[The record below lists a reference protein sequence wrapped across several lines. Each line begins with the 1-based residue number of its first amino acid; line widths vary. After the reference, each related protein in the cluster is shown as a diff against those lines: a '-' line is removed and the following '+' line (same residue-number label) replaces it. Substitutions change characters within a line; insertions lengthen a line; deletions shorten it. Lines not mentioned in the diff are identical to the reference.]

1 LSKTSFLR
9 GQQCAKALFLYK
21 YYPHLR
27 DPMPPERL
35 AVLRRGNEV
44 GELARKLFPGGIDAS
59 AGASPRSMDAVV
71 RTKELIEAGTKII
84 YEASFVHNE
93 ILVMIDVLAFEE
105 GEWNMY
111 EVKSSLRLS
120 QSNINDASLQFAV
133 VRGTGLDVRRVFL
146 VNLNGYYKRRGAINL
161 KELFNVTEITSDAF
175 RLENDL
181 MKAAEEQKLILGMPQ
196 APEIKIGAQCY
207 TPYECDFRGQCW
219 KNTGDFSPFKLSGT
233 SRSEQGR
240 LYAEGCLDY
249 RNLSGEEKRN
259 LSRLTYLQVVTAQKN
274 SIHLDKE
281 SIRSYLQKA
290 GEEIMFVDIESFQP
304 AVPVYE
310 GTSPFMQLPFAFS
323 VHHLLKSGELKHYV
337 FIAEPGEDPRKQ
349 FTEEF
354 IRATEGHCTIM
365 AYDMTAENGI
375 LNQMKK
381 LFPEY
386 RSDIDSRIARTA
398 DLMKPFSEGWY
409 HHPSMMGSISLK
421 YVLPALVP
429 ELNYDNLKIRNGSHA
444 MTVYEGL
451 TKENDLFARA
461 EKLDALREYSTLDTL
476 GMVRIFEVL
485 VTASG
490 GNN

>member
-1 LSKTSFLR
+1 
-9 GQQCAKALFLYK
+9 
-21 YYPHLR
+21 
-27 DPMPPERL
+27 MPPERL

-44 GELARKLFPGGIDAS
+44 GELARKLFPGGTDAS

-71 RTKELIEAGTKII
+71 RTKELLDSGAEII

-93 ILVMIDVLAFEE
+93 ILVMVDVLAKEN

-111 EVKSSLRLS
+111 EVKSSLRIS
-120 QSNINDASLQFAV
+120 QTNISDAALQFAV
-133 VRGTGLDVRRVFL
+133 VRGAGIDVRRVFL
-146 VNLNGYYKRRGAINL
+146 VNLNGYYKRRGELNL

-175 RLENDL
+175 RLESDL
-181 MKAAEEQKLILGMPQ
+181 MKAAEEQKLILALPQ
-196 APEIKIGAQCY
+196 APEVKIGARCY
-207 TPYECDFRGQCW
+207 MPYECDFRGQCW
-219 KNTGDFSPFKLSGT
+219 KNEGAYSPFKLSGT

-240 LYAEGCLDY
+240 LFEEGYTDY
-249 RNLSGEEKRN
+249 RNLSGEEKKN
-259 LSRLTYLQVVTAQKN
+259 LSKLTSLQVVTAQN
-274 SIHLDKE
+274 DKVHIDLE
-281 SIRSYLQKA
+281 SIKSFIGKT
-290 GEEIMFVDIESFQP
+290 GNEIMFVDVESFQP

-323 VHHLLKSGELKHYV
+323 VHHLFADGTLKHHV
-337 FIAEPGEDPRKQ
+337 FIAEPGQDPRRS
-349 FTEEF
+349 FTEDF
-354 IRATEGHCTIM
+354 IRATQGNCMIM

-381 LFPEY
+381 LFPEF
-386 RSDIDSRIARTA
+386 RSEIDSRVARTA

-409 HHPSMMGSISLK
+409 HHPKMMGSISLK

-476 GMVRIFEVL
+476 GMVEIFRVL
-485 VTASG
+485 KNAV
-490 GNN
+490 N